1 MHVAVR
7 ISYSVIEKA
16 VCCMSCNHLLALKMA
31 GVACRDCS
39 VCKRYRDENS

>member
-31 GVACRDCS
+31 GVACRGLQC
-39 VCKRYRDENS
+39 VQKIQG